1 MEKKEPAVPVR
12 AATPADA
19 ETLVVLIQELAE
31 YENLLNEANP
41 SADRLRQQL
50 APDAQPGCDAFL
62 AETAGG
68 KPAGFALYFFN
79 YSTFLTRFGVYLED
93 LFVRPEHR
101 GNGVGFRLLQRVA
114 RVAADRGCER
124 MDWAVLDWNEPAIDF
139 YRQLGAKPLDDW
151 TTMRL
156 TGDTITAVANAEPL
170 Q

>member
-1 MEKKEPAVPVR
+1 
-12 AATPADA
+12 
-19 ETLVVLIQELAE
+19 
-31 YENLLNEANP
+31 
-41 SADRLRQQL
+41 
-50 APDAQPGCDAFL
+50 
-62 AETAGG
+62 
-68 KPAGFALYFFN
+68 
-79 YSTFLTRFGVYLED
+79 VYLED

-114 RVAADRGCER
+114 RVAVDRDCER